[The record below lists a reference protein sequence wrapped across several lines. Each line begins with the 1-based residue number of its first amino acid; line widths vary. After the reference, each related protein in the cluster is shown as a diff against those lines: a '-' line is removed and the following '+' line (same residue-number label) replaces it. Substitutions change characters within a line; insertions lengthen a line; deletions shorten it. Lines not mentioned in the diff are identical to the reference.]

1 MTARPTAPAPLEVA
15 DGVFFVQGPA
25 SNWIVLRDDREFTL
39 VDSGYPGD
47 TPAVLASL
55 KALGLEPSRTAAV
68 VLTHA
73 HVDHT
78 GAARHLSAEHG
89 VPVLAAAAERPAV
102 RGQEQ
107 YQVTLPQLVPLLW
120 RPRVL
125 AWAVHAVRA
134 GGLTPNAI
142 TSDGE
147 AADARL
153 AELPGHPRALPT
165 PGHTP
170 GHTAYRLAGDAVAT
184 GDALITAHALNGGGP
199 PHVQP
204 IHPVFDHDGAGAASS
219 RQTLAGLGTVT
230 VLPGHGP
237 VLTADLSGR

>member
-1 MTARPTAPAPLEVA
+1 MTAGRTTPTPREVA

-25 SNWIVLRDDREFTL
+25 SNWIVLRDGREFTL
-39 VDSGYPGD
+39 LDSGYTRD
-47 TPAVLASL
+47 TAAVLASVRT
-55 KALGLEPSRTAAV
+55 LGLDPAQAAAV

-78 GAARHLSAEHG
+78 GGARHLSVEYG
-89 VPVLAAAAERPAV
+89 VPVLAAAQERAAV
-102 RGQEQ
+102 RGEEQ
-107 YQVTLPQLVPLLW
+107 FQVALPQLVPLLW

-125 AWAVHAVRA
+125 AWTARAVRA

-142 TSDGE
+142 TTDGE
-147 AADARL
+147 ASSTRL
-153 AELPGHPRALPT
+153 ADLPGRPQPVPT

-170 GHTAYRLAGDAVAT
+170 GHTAYRLAGDALAT
-184 GDALITAHALNGGGP
+184 GDALITAHALNGGGS

-204 IHPVFDHDGAGAASS
+204 IHAVFDHDRPAADAARRS
-219 RQTLAGLGTVT
+219 LAELGQVT

-237 VLTADLSGR
+237 AMGADPARL